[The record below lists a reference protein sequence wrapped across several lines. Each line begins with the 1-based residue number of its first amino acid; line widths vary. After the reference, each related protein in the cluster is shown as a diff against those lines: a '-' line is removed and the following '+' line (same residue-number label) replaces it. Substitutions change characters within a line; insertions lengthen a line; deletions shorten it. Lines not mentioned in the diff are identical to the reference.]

1 MGKILEEIEA
11 KGAGLVILS
20 MGNETVDTTT
30 ATGKLIVNM
39 MVSVAQFEREMML
52 ERQKMGQAI

>member
-39 MVSVAQFEREMML
+39 MVSVAQFER
-52 ERQKMGQAI
+52 